1 MENSKS
7 FDLIVIGTG
16 AAASTIAYKCNAAG
30 WKVAVIDSRPFGGTC
45 ALRGCDPKKVLV
57 GAAEV
62 IDANHRM
69 KDKGLHHSGTNTAI
83 DWKELIQFKRTFTDP
98 VPKNRE
104 DAFNKA
110 GITTYHGRAQFRG
123 PRSIKIVT
131 EPDDKA
137 ANYIEGKYIVIAS
150 GAKPVDLNV
159 PGKENIIT
167 SDQFLDLEELP
178 KTIVFVGG
186 GYISFEFAHIA
197 ACAGSKVKI
206 LHRGSRPLNN
216 FDPDLVAMLVERTKD
231 IGVDVQIRT
240 EVKSIERHDKNGNII
255 VNTLLTKDMTGPE
268 VIGVSQNTTHST
280 TFEPDMVVH
289 GAGRVPDIEDLQL
302 DVGGVEIVDT
312 NKRASGIKVNEFL
325 QSTSNS
331 SVYAAGDVAAS
342 GGMPLTPVASY
353 EGEIVA
359 TNLLEGNHLTHNYL
373 GIPSVV
379 FTIPPLA
386 SVGLHEEA
394 AKSRG
399 IKFKT
404 NYGDTSNW
412 YSSRRIGESHSG
424 YKVLVEESTGKVLG
438 AHLLGPHADEVIN
451 IFALAIRLG
460 IGSNDLKNMMYSYP
474 TNSSDIRYML

>member
-1 MENSKS
+1 MENTKN
-7 FDLIVIGTG
+7 FDLIIIGTG

-30 WKVAVIDSRPFGGTC
+30 WKVAVVDSRPFGGTC

-62 IDANHRM
+62 IDADYRM
-69 KDKGLHHSGTNTAI
+69 KEKGLHHSITNTTI
-83 DWKELIQFKRTFTDP
+83 DWKELVRFKRTFTDP

-110 GITTYHGRAQFRG
+110 GITTYHGKAQFIG
-123 PRSIKIVT
+123 PRSIKVVT
-131 EPDDKA
+131 KPNDKSV
-137 ANYIEGKYIVIAS
+137 NHIESRYIAIAS
-150 GAKPVDLNV
+150 GAKPVNLNV
-159 PGKENIIT
+159 SGEENMTT

-178 KTIVFVGG
+178 NKIVFVGG

-197 ACAGSKVKI
+197 ARAGSKVMI
-206 LHRGSRPLNN
+206 IHRGSRPLNN
-216 FDPDLVAMLVERTKD
+216 FDPDLVDMLVQKTLD
-231 IGVDVQIRT
+231 IGVDVQLQT
-240 EVKSIERHDKNGNII
+240 AVKSLERQDMDGSALIVHTSLSGQGKELDGN
-255 VNTLLTKDMTGPE
+255 NTVYG
-268 VIGVSQNTTHST
+268 T
-280 TFEPDMVVH
+280 TFEADLVVH

-302 DVGGVEIVDT
+302 NVAGVEIAG
-312 NKRASGIKVNEFL
+312 NKRGSGIKVNEYL

-342 GGMPLTPVASY
+342 GGMPLTPVATY

-359 TNLLEGNHLTHNYL
+359 TNLLEGNHLTHNFL

-394 AKSRG
+394 AKSKG

-424 YKVLVEESTGKVLG
+424 FKVLVEESTGKILG
-438 AHLLGPHADEVIN
+438 AHLFGPHADEVIN
-451 IFALAIRLG
+451 CCTARH
-460 IGSNDLKNMMYSYP
+460 
-474 TNSSDIRYML
+474 R

>member
-1 MENSKS
+1 MEDTKN
-7 FDLIVIGTG
+7 FDLMVIGTG
-16 AAASTIAYKCNAAG
+16 AAASTVAYKCNAAG

-62 IDANHRM
+62 IDANYRM
-69 KDKGLHHSGTNTAI
+69 KDKGLRHSGTNTAI
-83 DWKELIQFKRTFTDP
+83 DWKELIRFKRTFTDP

-123 PRSIKIVT
+123 PRSIKVVT
-131 EPDDKA
+131 EPDNKA
-137 ANYIEGKYIVIAS
+137 ANNIEGKHIVIAS
-150 GAKPVDLNV
+150 GAKPIDLNV
-159 PGKENIIT
+159 PGKENVIT
-167 SDQFLDLEELP
+167 SDQFLDLDYLP
-178 KTIVFVGG
+178 NKIVFVGG
-186 GYISFEFAHIA
+186 GYISFEFAQVA
-197 ACAGSKVKI
+197 ARAGSKVKI

-216 FDPDLVAMLVERTKD
+216 FDPDLVDMLVQRTQD
-231 IGVDVQIRT
+231 LGVDVQLRT
-240 EVKSIERHDKNGNII
+240 EVKSMEGHNENESLI
-255 VNTLLTKDMTGPE
+255 VHTSSTKEVTGPE
-268 VIGVSQNTTHST
+268 IKGASQDTTHSAK
-280 TFEPDMVVH
+280 FKSDMVVH

-302 DVGGVEIVDT
+302 DVAGVEVPD
-312 NKRASGIKVNEFL
+312 NKKGSGIKVNEYL
-325 QSTSNS
+325 QSTSNP

-342 GGMPLTPVASY
+342 GGMPLTPVAKY

-359 TNLLEGNHLTHNYL
+359 TNLLEGNHLTHNYI

-394 AKSRG
+394 AKSKG

-404 NYGDTSNW
+404 NYGDTSKW

-424 YKVLVEESTGKVLG
+424 FKVLIEESTDKILG
-438 AHLLGPHADEVIN
+438 AHLVGPHADEVIN
-451 IFALAIRLG
+451 FFALAIRLG
-460 IGSNDLKNMMYSYP
+460 IASKDLKNMMFSYP

>member
-1 MENSKS
+1 MENTNN

-57 GAAEV
+57 GAAEA
-62 IDANHRM
+62 IDAINRM
-69 KDKGLHHSGTNTAI
+69 KDKGLHHSITNTAI
-83 DWKELIQFKRTFTDP
+83 NWNELIRFKRTFTDP

-110 GITTYHGRAQFRG
+110 GITTFHGRAQFRG
-123 PRSIKIVT
+123 SRSIKVVT
-131 EPDDKA
+131 KPDDEA
-137 ANYIEGKYIVIAS
+137 ANYIEGRYIVIAS

-159 PGKENIIT
+159 PGEENMIT
-167 SDQFLDLEELP
+167 SDQFLELEYLP
-178 KTIVFVGG
+178 KKIVFVGG

-197 ACAGSKVKI
+197 ARAGSKVKI
-206 LHRGSRPLNN
+206 LHRGSRALNN
-216 FDPDLVAMLVERTKD
+216 FDPDLVNMLVQRTQD
-231 IGVDVQIRT
+231 IGVDVQLRT
-240 EVKSIERHDKNGNII
+240 EVKSLERHDENGSVI
-255 VNTLLTKDMTGPE
+255 VHTSLTKEVTGPE
-268 VIGVSQNTTHST
+268 VKGTSQDTTHST
-280 TFEPDMVVH
+280 KFEADMVIH
-289 GAGRVPDIEDLQL
+289 GAGRVPDIKDLQL
-302 DVGGVEIVDT
+302 AVAGVEVAD
-312 NKRASGIKVNEFL
+312 NKRGSGIKVNEYL

-331 SVYAAGDVAAS
+331 SVYAAGDAAAS
-342 GGMPLTPVASY
+342 GGMPLTPVATY

-394 AKSRG
+394 AKSKG
-399 IKFKT
+399 LEFKT
-404 NYGDTSNW
+404 NFGDTSKW
-412 YSSRRIGESHSG
+412 YSSRRIGESHAG
-424 YKVLVEESTGKVLG
+424 FKVLVEESTGKILG
-438 AHLLGPHADEVIN
+438 AHLLGPHTDEVIN

-460 IGSNDLKNMMYSYP
+460 IGSSDLTNMIFSYP
-474 TNSSDIRYML
+474 TNTSDIRYML

>member
-1 MENSKS
+1 MENTKN

-16 AAASTIAYKCNAAG
+16 AAASTVAYKCNAAG
-30 WKVAVIDSRPFGGTC
+30 WKVAIVDSRPFGGTC

-62 IDANHRM
+62 IDANYRM
-69 KDKGLHHSGTNTAI
+69 NDKGLHHSGTNTVI
-83 DWKELIQFKRTFTDP
+83 DWNKLIQFKRTFTDP

-137 ANYIEGKYIVIAS
+137 ANNIEGKHIVIAS
-150 GAKPVDLNV
+150 GAKPAGLNV

-167 SDQFLDLEELP
+167 SDQFLDLDYLP
-178 KTIVFVGG
+178 NKIVFVGG

-197 ACAGSKVKI
+197 ARAGSKVKI
-206 LHRGSRPLNN
+206 IHRGNRPLNN
-216 FDPDLVAMLVERTKD
+216 FDPDLEK
-231 IGVDVQIRT
+231 
-240 EVKSIERHDKNGNII
+240 K
-255 VNTLLTKDMTGPE
+255 
-268 VIGVSQNTTHST
+268 
-280 TFEPDMVVH
+280 
-289 GAGRVPDIEDLQL
+289 
-302 DVGGVEIVDT
+302 
-312 NKRASGIKVNEFL
+312 SGIKVNEYL
-325 QSTSNS
+325 QNTSNP

-342 GGMPLTPVASY
+342 GGMPLTPVATY

-359 TNLLEGNHLTHNYL
+359 TNLLEGNHLTHNYI

-379 FTIPPLA
+379 FTVPPLA

-394 AKSRG
+394 AKSKG
-399 IKFKT
+399 LKFKT
-404 NYGDTSNW
+404 NYGDTSKW
-412 YSSRRIGESHSG
+412 YSSKRIGESHSG
-424 YKVLVEESTGKVLG
+424 FKVLIEESTGKILG
-438 AHLLGPHADEVIN
+438 AHLLGPHSDEVIN
-451 IFALAIRLG
+451 IFALARRLG
-460 IGSNDLKNMMYSYP
+460 IGSNDLKNMMFSYP